1 MFQTTNQPIIVV
13 FAVFDHGLYT
23 TPKLAS
29 WKTGNQQIVQLLGI
43 LQTN

>member
-23 TPKLAS
+23 PKLAS
-29 WKTGNQQIVQLLGI
+29 WKTGNHQIVQLLGI